1 MSIERPRQLTYMERA
16 ARFPLDFTVTVVN
29 GTPSITVPQIW
40 QGLHL
45 TRLGP
50 YTLQSGT
57 KISPRVALAAA
68 PALGAFLH
76 AVFITQGIGADVL
89 SYDGGYYP
97 RLKRGVQQ
105 PLPGATK
112 EAWGKL
118 LSNHSRGTA
127 IDLNARWNPMGKP
140 GAAADA
146 EGSLHRIIGVART
159 IRVEL
164 ETPRGTIWPAGI
176 VCGADWSD
184 KSRDDMHFE
193 VGTFEPRL
201 T

>member
-1 MSIERPRQLTYMERA
+1 MSTERPRQLTYMERA
-16 ARFPLDFTVTVVN
+16 ARFTLDFTVAVVDGKPTVK
-29 GTPSITVPQIW
+29 VPQTW
-40 QGLHL
+40 EGLNL

-50 YTLQSGT
+50 YVLQSGR
-57 KISPRVALAAA
+57 KISPRVNLSAA
-68 PALGAFLH
+68 PVLSAFLH
-76 AVFITQGIGADVL
+76 AVFVTHGIGVDVL

-97 RLKRGVQQ
+97 RLKRGVAT

-127 IDLNARWNPMGKP
+127 IDLNAKWNPMGKA
-140 GAAADA
+140 GAAAGA
-146 EGSLHRIIGVART
+146 EGSLHRIIEIARA

-164 ETPRGTIWPAGI
+164 ETPAGTIWPAGI
-176 VCGADWSD
+176 VCGADWRD

-193 VGTFEPRL
+193 VGTFEPA
-201 T
+201 